1 MNYYIY
7 GYTDKG
13 QYRLKN
19 EDAMLVNRVAV
30 AKKRG
35 GFGSVCIN
43 PFLTAICDGVGGEK
57 AGDLASKLCAESLG
71 ELDFDSGTDLDSQ
84 ILAIHRKLREI
95 GVKTDSTANMQTTLC
110 MLAVD
115 EDGTATCYNIGDSR
129 MYRYVKGSVRQVS
142 VDQTYARFLYEQG
155 AITSASEVA
164 PEYRHA
170 ITSSVGSGTA
180 DPKIEHV
187 RFVTQ
192 FGEEEDDTVL
202 ICSDGL
208 SDFITRD
215 EIEIAMKINSMTFSE
230 KLEALCQLAMR
241 NGSTDN
247 VSVIGIKP
255 WNTPEQYCM
264 LTGTSLF
271 NSKDP
276 EVVRAQQECL
286 EYQER
291 YENQKLE
298 QQADD
303 LLASLRSDLE
313 KFKAL

>member
-19 EDAMLVNRVAV
+19 EDALLINRVTV

-43 PFLTAICDGVGGEK
+43 PFLAAVCDGVGGEK

-71 ELDFDSGTDLDSQ
+71 ALDFDSGLDLDSE
-84 ILAIHRKLREI
+84 ILAIHNKLKEI
-95 GVKTDSTANMQTTLC
+95 GIKTDTTANMQTTLC
-110 MLAVD
+110 LLAVD
-115 EDGTATCYNIGDSR
+115 EDGTAACYNVGDSR

-142 VDQTYARFLYEQG
+142 VDQTYARYLYEQG
-155 AITSASEVA
+155 QITSAAEVV
-164 PEYRHA
+164 PELRNA
-170 ITSSVGSGTA
+170 ITSSIGSCTS

-208 SDFITRD
+208 SDFITKD
-215 EIEIAMKINSMTFSE
+215 EIEIAMKITSMTFSE

-247 VSVIGIKP
+247 VSVVGIKP
-255 WNTPEQYCM
+255 WHTPDQYRQ
-264 LTGTSLF
+264 LTGNSLF
-271 NSKDP
+271 TSKDP
-276 EVVRAQQECL
+276 DAVRAQQECL
-286 EYQER
+286 AYQEK
-291 YENQKLE
+291 YETQKLE
-298 QQADD
+298 QQADE
-303 LLASLRSDLE
+303 LLASLYKDLE
-313 KFKAL
+313 EFKAL